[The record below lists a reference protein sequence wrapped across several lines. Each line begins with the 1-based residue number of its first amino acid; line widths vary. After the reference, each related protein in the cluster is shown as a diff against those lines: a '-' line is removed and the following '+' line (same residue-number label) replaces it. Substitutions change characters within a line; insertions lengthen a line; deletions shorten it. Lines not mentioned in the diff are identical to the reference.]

1 MLAHITGTTVDQVG
15 TPPATAY
22 AAGRWWDL
30 RTLDPT
36 ALAACGWVAATETP
50 RPADTAA
57 TTWDSSWTVQAGQA
71 VQVWTERAKTA
82 AETAAATAAT
92 NETTVTGE
100 VSTQV
105 DALLAAI
112 DGLKADRTS
121 VIATLGTAGTA
132 DTTTWRGIKA
142 TAKAV
147 INADPSIYIKALAD
161 AGLALAVAQRS
172 GITALTSL
180 HRGVVRLSRLVAR
193 KLDTASTGFD

>member
-1 MLAHITGTTVDQVG
+1 MSRPSSTT
-15 TPPATAY
+15 
-22 AAGRWWDL
+22 L
-30 RTLDPT
+30 
-36 ALAACGWVAATETP
+36 
-50 RPADTAA
+50 A
-57 TTWDSSWTVQAGQA
+57 TTGSDHAPF
-71 VQVWTERAKTA
+71 
-82 AETAAATAAT
+82 
-92 NETTVTGE
+92 
-100 VSTQV
+100 

-172 GITALTSL
+172 GITALISL
-180 HRGVVRLSRLVAR
+180 HRGVVRLSRLVGRRRDVVADR
-193 KLDTASTGFD
+193 GLVSPHLRVSGRAGGVVERDRATALPLAHLPLQIPEPLPCPRLAGVLLPRLLWGRSWLYSLRNAVKNFWKCVDRSTDHAVESST